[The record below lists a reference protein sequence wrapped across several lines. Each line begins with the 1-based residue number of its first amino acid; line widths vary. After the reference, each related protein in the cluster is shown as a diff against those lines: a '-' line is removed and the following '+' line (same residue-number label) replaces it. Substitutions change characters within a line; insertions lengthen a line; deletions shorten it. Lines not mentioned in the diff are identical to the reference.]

1 MQTKGRNYFWGR
13 SLLNVCSAEKY
24 TNKRSSNTL
33 LRLVYFSA
41 EQTLFLLL
49 VLWLYKTPNETFVLP
64 YLEKRM
70 FFQNLFCPIVTFIW
84 SKKCIELMNNSTSFT
99 LKRGKEIWDYAKS
112 KKKFSVRVVLQGGG
126 GVVFIEEGE
135 KIYGFPSES
144 TTRI

>member
-13 SLLNVCSAEKY
+13 SLLISFIGIMIVQDTKWNICIA
-24 TNKRSSNTL
+24 TL
-33 LRLVYFSA
+33 
-41 EQTLFLLL
+41 
-49 VLWLYKTPNETFVLP
+49 K
-64 YLEKRM
+64 KRM
-70 FFQNLFCPIVTFIW
+70 LFQIIFCPIVTFIW

-99 LKRGKEIWDYAKS
+99 LKRGKEIWDHAKS

-126 GVVFIEEGE
+126 GVVFIEEGK